1 MLPITKERLAAVY
14 EMLKAWP
21 PFNRWKL
28 PHSSE
33 VKFRVIASKRVFAR
47 WCIQGDRHLIEVSQE
62 RHDALHSLVMTMA
75 HEMIHMRQRIA
86 KTETRAE
93 HNAEFERLAK
103 RICAIHGFD
112 YGPFMG

>member
-14 EMLKAWP
+14 EMLRSWP
-21 PFNRWKL
+21 PFSRWKL

-33 VKFRVIASKRVFAR
+33 VKFHVIRSKTDFGR
-47 WCIQGDRHLIEVSQE
+47 WWIDGDRHHVEISEK
-62 RHDALHSLVMTMA
+62 LHGAMLGLVMTMA

-86 KTETRAE
+86 RTETRAE
-93 HNAEFERLAK
+93 HNAEFHRLAK
-103 RICAIHGFD
+103 RVCAIHGFD